1 MAVAHQAKDTAWK
14 EILEAY
20 FQKFIEFCLTDLYQ
34 LIAWEKS
41 WESLDKELLAI
52 TKDSI
57 TGKRILDKLFRVYF
71 KSGEE
76 QWVLVHLEVQGER
89 ESGFAERMLIYGYRI
104 YDRYQKPVVSCA
116 ILTDRNPNWRP
127 NHYETEVAG
136 SRLRIDFRVVKLL
149 DYAKQEVELE
159 SSPNPFASV
168 ILSYLAA
175 LKVKRSPEAIRLQT
189 KLSLTKR
196 LYRKGYTKE
205 QIIRLY
211 VFVDWMI
218 HLSEPLE
225 IEYRETLYHW
235 EKEKKMPYISTIER
249 FGIQKGIQQGL
260 EQGIQQ
266 GIQQGLQKG
275 LQQGLQRGLQK
286 GRREGEYTLLLQLL
300 QRKFP
305 DLSTTYREKLDQAD
319 AETLL
324 KWGERLLDA
333 KTLEEIF
340 NE

>member
-1 MAVAHQAKDTAWK
+1 
-14 EILEAY
+14 
-20 FQKFIEFCLTDLYQ
+20 
-34 LIAWEKS
+34 
-41 WESLDKELLAI
+41 
-52 TKDSI
+52 
-57 TGKRILDKLFRVYF
+57 
-71 KSGEE
+71 
-76 QWVLVHLEVQGER
+76 
-89 ESGFAERMLIYGYRI
+89 
-104 YDRYQKPVVSCA
+104 
-116 ILTDRNPNWRP
+116 
-127 NHYETEVAG
+127 
-136 SRLRIDFRVVKLL
+136 
-149 DYAKQEVELE
+149 
-159 SSPNPFASV
+159 
-168 ILSYLAA
+168 
-175 LKVKRSPEAIRLQT
+175 
-189 KLSLTKR
+189 
-196 LYRKGYTKE
+196 
-205 QIIRLY
+205 
-211 VFVDWMI
+211 
-218 HLSEPLE
+218 
-225 IEYRETLYHW
+225 
-235 EKEKKMPYISTIER
+235 MPYISTIER